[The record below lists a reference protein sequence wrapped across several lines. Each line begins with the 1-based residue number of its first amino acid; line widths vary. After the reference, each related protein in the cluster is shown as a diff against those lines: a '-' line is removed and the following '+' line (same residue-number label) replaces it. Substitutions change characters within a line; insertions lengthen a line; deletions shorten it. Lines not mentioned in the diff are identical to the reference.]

1 MVLASSTEVAQ
12 RLVDW
17 SNGNKAALDRLM
29 PLVYKE
35 LLFGFTLYSDKMTV
49 NSVTRYRTASGSDR
63 RYATAPLNIVR
74 AGRLPLAVLERAG
87 LHSWAEITF
96 GPLTS

>member
-63 RYATAPLNIVR
+63 PYATAPLNIVR
-74 AGRLPLAVLERAG
+74 AGRYRSRYWNELAFT
-87 LHSWAEITF
+87 H
-96 GPLTS
+96 GPKLRLVP